1 MAGKRLIPIFKH
13 KRFQRVLL
21 AAVLISCVVSVY
33 FFMRQPEL
41 KDTDIAAS
49 VNNEPISVMEL
60 RDTMIR
66 LKASVF
72 MEFSK
77 KHDYVD
83 NDDFWHG
90 SIDGQNPLAGLRETA
105 LKEIVHR
112 KVKLSLHKKHG
123 LISDID
129 YSAILK
135 DLNSENADRKSK
147 VEKKETIYGPQKIDL
162 MQYYTVLDSKNDDV
176 VTKQLEKEKI
186 IDTSDDNLKQYYEE
200 IKAKH
205 YKLPDKIKIL
215 KIELR
220 FYANGDTDLNEDEA
234 EKMIKEAEKRL
245 TNGESFETVAK
256 AFNKDGSLIQYTFE
270 PEHFPKRDLTL
281 LKTFNAAEKLKP
293 GEISKAFQT
302 DSTFEIIKCV
312 DREDSGYS
320 AFSDVKESVK
330 ENLVRVKLEQHIS
343 TLSDSAVIKKNEAIF
358 DKLTF

>member
-1 MAGKRLIPIFKH
+1 MAGKRSIYKH
-13 KRFQRVLL
+13 KLFQGALL
-21 AAVLISCVVSVY
+21 AAVLISCAISVY

-41 KDTDIAAS
+41 KATETAAS

-77 KHDYVD
+77 KHDYID
-83 NDDFWHG
+83 NDAFWDS
-90 SIDGQNPLAGLRETA
+90 SIDGQNPLAVLRETA
-105 LKEIVHR
+105 LKEIVQR
-112 KVKLSLHKKHG
+112 KVKLSLDKKYE
-123 LISDID
+123 LISDTD
-129 YSAILK
+129 YASIQKGLY
-135 DLNSENADRKSK
+135 SENSDRKSK

-176 VTKQLEKEKI
+176 VTKHLEEEKI
-186 IDTSDDNLKQYYEE
+186 IDVSDDNLKQYYEE
-200 IKAKH
+200 IKAKN

-220 FYANGDTDLNEDEA
+220 FANGDTDLSEDEA
-234 EKMIKEAEKRL
+234 GKRIQEAVKSL

-256 AFNKDGSLIQYTFE
+256 AFNKDGSLSTYTFE
-270 PEHFPKRDLTL
+270 PDHFPKRDRTL
-281 LKTFNAAEKLKP
+281 LKIFDAAQALKP

-302 DSTFEIIKCV
+302 DSTFEIIKVV
-312 DREDSGYS
+312 DKEDSGYS

-330 ENLVRVKLEQHIS
+330 ENLERAKLDQYIR
-343 TLSDSAVIKKNEAIF
+343 TLSDSAVIKKNEAVF
-358 DKLTF
+358 DRVTF